1 MKYYESMID
10 TIGNTPLVKLNSVNH
25 GIPGT
30 MLAKVEYFNPGNSM
44 KDRMAIKMIE
54 DAEARGDLKPGGT
67 IVEGTSGNTGMGLA
81 LAAIA
86 KGYRCV
92 FTLAD
97 KQSREKIDILRAVG
111 AEVIV
116 CPTAVA
122 PEDPR
127 SYYSVAQR
135 ITEETE
141 NSYYPNQYNN
151 LSNTVAHYETTGPE
165 IWRDTEG
172 KITHYVAGVG
182 TGGSMCGVARYL
194 KEQNPNV
201 VTVGIDTYG
210 SVFTKYKETGVFDE
224 KEVYPYLTEGIG
236 EDILPANVDFS
247 LIDHF
252 VKVTDKDAAI
262 MTRRLSREEGMF
274 VGWSCGSAVWGAL
287 EWAKQHLEDDDV
299 MVIILPDHGT
309 RYLAKV
315 YNDDWM
321 KDHGFLENREYSTAT
336 TIISKQS
343 GENALTTIPQEAT
356 IAEALNLMTSANISQ
371 LPVVAADEFV
381 GSLSD
386 TQLLSNLIKDPS
398 IRDTAIQEVMEPP
411 FQFVPADTTLDVLSS
426 MINRDCQAV
435 MVRDRQGLPR
445 IITQHDLL
453 ESISVA

>member
-1 MKYYESMID
+1 MNYYQSIID
-10 TIGNTPLVKLNSVNH
+10 TIGNTPLVKLNSVNR
-25 GIPGT
+25 GVPGT
-30 MLAKVEYFNPGNSM
+30 ILVKVEYFNPGNSM

-54 DAEARGDLKPGGT
+54 DAEDRGDLKPGGT

-111 AEVIV
+111 ADVIV

-194 KEQNPNV
+194 KEQKPDV

-210 SVFTKYKETGVFDE
+210 SVFKKYKETGVFDE

-287 EWAKQHLEDDDV
+287 EWGKEHLKDDDV
-299 MVIILPDHGT
+299 VVIILPDHGT

-321 KDHGFLENREYSTAT
+321 KDHGFLENREYSTAS

-343 GENALTTIPQEAT
+343 GENALTTISQEST
-356 IAEALNLMTSANISQ
+356 VAEALSLMTSANISQ
-371 LPVVAADEFV
+371 LPVTANDEFV

-386 TQLLSNLIKDPS
+386 TGLLSNLIDDPT
-398 IRDTAIQEVMEPP
+398 IRDIAVQKVMEPP

-435 MVRDRQGLPR
+435 MVRDRHGLPR

>member
-1 MKYYESMID
+1 MNYYESIIA
-10 TIGNTPLVKLNSVNH
+10 TIGNTPLVRLNSVNR
-25 GIPGT
+25 GVPGT
-30 MLAKVEYFNPGNSM
+30 VLVKVEYFNPGNSM

-141 NSYYPNQYNN
+141 NAYYPNQYNN
-151 LSNTVAHYETTGPE
+151 LSNTAAHYETTGPE

-172 KITHYVAGVG
+172 RITHYVAGVG

-194 KEQNPNV
+194 KEQNPDV

-210 SVFTKYKETGVFDE
+210 SVFKKYKETGVFDE

-236 EDILPANVDFS
+236 EDILPENVDFS

-287 EWAKQHLEDDDV
+287 EWAKEHLRNDDV

-321 KDHGFLENREYSTAT
+321 KDHGFLEDREYSTAT
-336 TIISKQS
+336 TIIAKQS
-343 GENALTTIPQEAT
+343 GENALTTIPQEST
-356 IAEALNLMTSANISQ
+356 VAEALSLMTSANISQ
-371 LPVVAADEFV
+371 LPVIANDEFV

-386 TQLLSNLIKDPS
+386 TGLLSSLIDDPT
-398 IRDTAIQEVMEPP
+398 IRDVAVKEIMEPP

-453 ESISVA
+453 ESISAA